1 MRTKVNYKKYGKFP
15 DMDTVKEIILYGAEN
30 GKDRKQYV
38 FTNFNGEI
46 ETKTF
51 NQTFYDTVGLGQY
64 LYKLGLRGK
73 KVAIL
78 SENSYYWIAAFY
90 SIATGKMTA
99 VPLDP
104 KLNADELTDIMVRS
118 GCNAIYYT
126 SDFQNTVE
134 VMKATDGVVISE
146 YILLD
151 DFDKLVAA
159 GHEDLQ
165 NGAVDYLTDEV
176 TGDDVGFIVY
186 TSGTTGRS
194 KGVMLTHKNVAS
206 DGIATC
212 RAMTGSQAIA
222 FLPFHHTLSWA
233 SALLASPMLT
243 EWGYICNSLKNL
255 PKDIATYKPQNFTA
269 VPMAVET
276 IYKKI
281 WFTAKKEGKDKKLE
295 TGLKISRA
303 LMKLGIDVR
312 RKLFK
317 EVIDNL
323 GGELE
328 VIICGGAYLD
338 EKYERGLYD
347 MGIQVINGY
356 GATECSPTVTC
367 NRLDDFKFGCAGKPL
382 DCNEI
387 KINNPDE
394 DGIGE
399 VYVRGTNVMVGYY
412 NDPEATAETF
422 DDGWYRT
429 GDFGYIDEDGF
440 LFFRGRKKNLI
451 VLSNGKNVSPEE
463 LEDKF
468 AAVDV
473 VKEVLIYEDDGQIT
487 GEFYLDSSVENAES
501 ILKAYVKDL
510 NRKTPSF
517 KQITKIKFRNTEF
530 PKTTTLKILRNK

>member
-1 MRTKVNYKKYGKFP
+1 MKTKVNYKKYGAFP
-15 DMDTVKEIILYGAEN
+15 DMDTVKEIILYGAKN
-30 GKDRKQYV
+30 GKDKKQIV
-38 FTNFNGEI
+38 FTNFDNKI

-64 LYKLGLRGK
+64 LYKKGMRGK

-78 SENSYYWIAAFY
+78 AENSYYWVISYF
-90 SIATGKMTA
+90 SIATGKITA

-104 KLNADELTDIMVRS
+104 KLTDEELTDIMVRS
-118 GCNAIYYT
+118 QCEGIIYTNDFKSAI
-126 SDFQNTVE
+126 DM
-134 VMKATDGVVISE
+134 MKADENTTLTE
-146 YILLD
+146 YICLN
-151 DFDKLVAA
+151 DFYALVAE
-159 GHEDLQ
+159 GHEDLD
-165 NGAVDYLTDEV
+165 NGAFDYLTDDV
-176 TGDDVGFIVY
+176 KGDDLGFIVY

-194 KGVMLTHKNVAS
+194 KGVMLTQKNVAS

-212 RAMTGSQAIA
+212 RAMTASQAIA

-233 SALLASPMLT
+233 SALLASPLLI
-243 EWGYICNSLKNL
+243 EWGYICKSLKNL
-255 PKDIATYKPQNFTA
+255 PDDIKTYSPQNFTA

-281 WFTAKKEGKDKKLE
+281 WYTAKKEGKDKKLE
-295 TGLKISRA
+295 TGLKISNA
-303 LMKLGIDVR
+303 LMRVGIDVR

-338 EKYERGLYD
+338 VKYEKGLYD
-347 MGIQVINGY
+347 LGIQVINGY

-367 NRLDDFKFGCAGKPL
+367 NRLDDFKFGSAGKPL
-382 DCNEI
+382 DCNEV
-387 KINNPDE
+387 KIHNPDE
-394 DGIGE
+394 DGVGE
-399 VYVRGTNVMVGYY
+399 VYVRGSNVMIGYY

-429 GDFGYIDEDGF
+429 GDFGYFDEDGF
-440 LFFRGRKKNLI
+440 LFFRGRKNNLI

-468 AAVDV
+468 AAVDI
-473 VKEVLIYEDDGQIT
+473 VKEVVVYEEDGKIT
-487 GEFYLDSSVENAES
+487 GEFFLDYTVPDAEAQ
-501 ILKAYVKDL
+501 LKNYVREL
-510 NRKTPSF
+510 NKRTPAF
-517 KQITKIKFRNTEF
+517 KQIQKIKFRDTEF
-530 PKTTTLKILRNK
+530 PKTTTLKILRNR